1 VFKHSKSTVKIKL
14 FAIVIKQ
21 TNNFLMKF
29 TENEIINEI
38 KLEYDSVKLIEI
50 DDIETI
56 DHNNI
61 ITQIIK

>member
-1 VFKHSKSTVKIKL
+1 
-14 FAIVIKQ
+14 
-21 TNNFLMKF
+21 MKF